1 MFLAG
6 GFEETKEGQVPVRR
20 TRIPVTEFAAAMRV
34 GSKPGPAATVDL
46 DEIECFLANLIYKV
60 SDVVCQQPKLPGT
73 GGDVWIKE
81 LPLANLVCEHQN
93 LMKGYIARERGIV
106 VVSKGGAFP
115 GTGV

>member
-6 GFEETKEGQVPVRR
+6 GLEETKEAQIPARR

-34 GSKPGPAATVDL
+34 GSKPGQAARVDL

-60 SDVVCQQPKLPGT
+60 SDVVYWEPKLPGA

-81 LPLANLVCEHQN
+81 SPLANLTYEQQN